1 MVNERMLIDRA
12 QAVAH
17 GCVLHVL
24 GNECQKKAAQVK
36 KGEFRVPSKSQVVFG
51 VEEFHISLLPSPPP
65 PPLSLS
71 LYIYPV
77 LSSTFP
83 HKPTTPYPSF
93 ASILLLLWL
102 FSSI

>member
-17 GCVLHVL
+17 GSVLHVL

-51 VEEFHISLLPSPPP
+51 VEESHISLLPSPPP
-65 PPLSLS
+65 PPLSL
-71 LYIYPV
+71 YIYT
-77 LSSTFP
+77 LSFLLLS
-83 HKPTTPYPSF
+83 PTSPQPLIPPLQ
-93 ASILLLLWL
+93 SILLLLWL